1 MFNTTAMY
9 LAARSRMPRLSVWPP
24 VCGRDL
30 GKGRRTPD
38 RRAHVLFFLTP
49 KQNTDLFLVFL
60 SPPHRE
66 TPQNAKKIPE
76 KKQTT
81 CISLGA
87 FFLNSPAEKR
97 PKTQEKKNK
106 RTYVPFF
113 SELRSCT
120 SVWSYFFS
128 PAAPWVLG
136 PRLVQHIWPFAAAWL
151 IAREKKLSKFLGR

>member
-1 MFNTTAMY
+1 MWAGFGQGQAETRPTC
-9 LAARSRMPRLSVWPP
+9 AR
-24 VCGRDL
+24 
-30 GKGRRTPD
+30 
-38 RRAHVLFFLTP
+38 ALFFNPKANHRLIFGVFESPSPRNTP
-49 KQNTDLFLVFL
+49 K
-60 SPPHRE
+60 R
-66 TPQNAKKIPE
+66 KKIPE

-120 SVWSYFFS
+120 SVWRYFFS